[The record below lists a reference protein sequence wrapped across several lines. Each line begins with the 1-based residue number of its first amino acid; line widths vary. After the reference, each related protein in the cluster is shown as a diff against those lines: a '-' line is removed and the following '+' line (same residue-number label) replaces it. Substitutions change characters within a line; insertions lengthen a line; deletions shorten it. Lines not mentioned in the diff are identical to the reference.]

1 MGVRRAVETT
11 LDVIQK
17 EDTGVSTFGPLIH
30 NPQVLDLLGERG
42 VKVLHDVPEHESGT
56 VIIRA
61 HGVPPAQKEKL
72 KMAGATIKDATCP
85 HVVKVQVIIRKYL
98 KQGYGTVI
106 IGDRNHAEVEG
117 LMGFAGS
124 FGQVVSNQEDVK
136 NLQLDSP
143 YIIVS
148 QTTQDETAFEEL
160 SNMVLARF
168 PGGKVFNTICDAT
181 HKRQSE
187 VRSLCQDVQAMV
199 VVGGKNSANTQRLAE
214 IAAGMRCPVFLVE
227 TEEELDLDS
236 LAKYE
241 CVGVTAGASTPTWM
255 ISRVVRIL
263 EAIPSKGEGRLKH
276 VFKKLLW
283 LLLATNIYVGFAGSA
298 LTYTAEILQNNVPE
312 ISHLLVSFL
321 YLFAMHNL
329 NRFTDRKLQK
339 FNDPLRAIFYEKYRW
354 PLLVTSALSLAL
366 ALTLVFEHGI
376 KPFFLL
382 TGMSIWGI
390 LYSVQVIPKSL
401 IPNIRVRGLKEI
413 PGSKTFLV
421 AVAWAFV
428 TTLIPAWSDSHNLDL
443 STIVVL
449 LFVLLLVFVRNA
461 LFDVFEVQ
469 GDRIVGKETL
479 PVCIGKEKTL
489 LVLNIIMMFL
499 LVLLLLM
506 PLFGLMS
513 KAGFWLLPGIIYI
526 IGLTR
531 LYNRGKISQG
541 PKLEFCLDTVFYLL
555 AALAW
560 LAVL

>member
-1 MGVRRAVETT
+1 
-11 LDVIQK
+11 
-17 EDTGVSTFGPLIH
+17 
-30 NPQVLDLLGERG
+30 
-42 VKVLHDVPEHESGT
+42 
-56 VIIRA
+56 
-61 HGVPPAQKEKL
+61 
-72 KMAGATIKDATCP
+72 
-85 HVVKVQVIIRKYL
+85 
-98 KQGYGTVI
+98 
-106 IGDRNHAEVEG
+106 
-117 LMGFAGS
+117 
-124 FGQVVSNQEDVK
+124 
-136 NLQLDSP
+136 
-143 YIIVS
+143 
-148 QTTQDETAFEEL
+148 
-160 SNMVLARF
+160 
-168 PGGKVFNTICDAT
+168 
-181 HKRQSE
+181 
-187 VRSLCQDVQAMV
+187 
-199 VVGGKNSANTQRLAE
+199 
-214 IAAGMRCPVFLVE
+214 
-227 TEEELDLDS
+227 
-236 LAKYE
+236 
-241 CVGVTAGASTPTWM
+241 VTAGASTPTWM

-298 LTYTAEILQNNVPE
+298 LTYTAETLQNNVPE

-382 TGMSIWGI
+382 TGMSILGI